1 MLSVE
6 WNWALKAQLNWG
18 GGVVKLREIN
28 LKAQMFIFKHEME
41 YEDQFLRKSSMSERE
56 NENVWDYERVK
67 ILMSVC

>member
-1 MLSVE
+1 MKLSFKSSTK
-6 WNWALKAQLNWG
+6 LG

-56 NENVWDYERVK
+56 NENV
-67 ILMSVC
+67 